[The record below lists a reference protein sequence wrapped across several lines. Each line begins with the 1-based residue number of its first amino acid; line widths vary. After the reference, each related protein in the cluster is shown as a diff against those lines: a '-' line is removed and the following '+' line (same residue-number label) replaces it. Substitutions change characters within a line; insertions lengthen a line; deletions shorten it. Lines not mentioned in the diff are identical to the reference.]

1 MKSLPD
7 VTTRPARTADG
18 NYIDDLPPSFLAITM
33 PEEAIGRWLLTEDGV
48 VPGYITVDG
57 ERLIEVCREPPPR
70 GSRRSFI
77 LPAFVNAHTHLG
89 DSIGYRAPPGSVQE
103 TVGPGGYKARLLAN
117 ASPQEKVEAMRHSL
131 EMMSRGGTASFI
143 DYREEG
149 VEGVRSIRQALGSTP
164 LRGIVLGRPA
174 STDATTDQVE
184 AVLEES
190 DGLAFS
196 SVSDWPEEL
205 LREASDLCRRQ
216 GKVFSLHA
224 SEVVREDID
233 LILDLGPDF
242 LVHMTAAT
250 DDDLTRCADSAV
262 PLVVCPRSN
271 DFFGIDLDIPKLLRM
286 GMTVALGTDNAM
298 ISEPSMLA
306 EVQAAYSTGAR
317 PGGMSPADA
326 LHLATTSGR
335 KVLNAKGKI
344 TTESGASDDL
354 VVMDV
359 QGEEPLLELVSS
371 ARDADVVAVIQAG
384 RVRRLSFGGH
394 Q

>member
-1 MKSLPD
+1 
-7 VTTRPARTADG
+7 
-18 NYIDDLPPSFLAITM
+18 LA
-33 PEEAIGRWLLTEDGV
+33 
-48 VPGYITVDG
+48 
-57 ERLIEVCREPPPR
+57 EVCRGPPPR
-70 GSRRSFI
+70 DSRRSVI

-89 DSIGYRAPPGSVQE
+89 DSIGYRAPPGSVEE
-103 TVGPGGYKARLLAN
+103 TVGPGGYKARLLADS
-117 ASPQEKVEAMRHSL
+117 SPQAKVEAMRRSI
-131 EMMSRGGTASFI
+131 EVMSRGGTVSFI

-149 VEGVRSIRQALGSTP
+149 LEGVRSIRQALERSP

-174 STDATTDQVE
+174 SAGATADE
-184 AVLEES
+184 LESVLAEC

-196 SVSDWPEEL
+196 SVSDWPEGL
-205 LREASDLCRRQ
+205 LREASDLCHRQ
-216 GKVFSLHA
+216 GKMFSLHA
-224 SEVVREDID
+224 SEVFREDID

-250 DDDLTRCADSAV
+250 DDDLGRCADSGI

-271 DFFGIDLDIPKLLRM
+271 GFFGIDLDIPKLLRM
-286 GMTVALGTDNAM
+286 GLTVALGTDNAM

-306 EVQAAYSTGAR
+306 EVQAAYSSGAG
-317 PGGMSPADA
+317 PGGLSPADA
-326 LHLATTSGR
+326 LLLATFTGH

-371 ARDADVVAVIQAG
+371 ARDADVVAVIQSG

>member
-1 MKSLPD
+1 MS
-7 VTTRPARTADG
+7 
-18 NYIDDLPPSFLAITM
+18 
-33 PEEAIGRWLLTEDGV
+33 EEAMGRWMLTDEGV

-57 ERLIEVCREPPPR
+57 ERVVDVRRGTPPQ
-70 GSRRSFI
+70 GSRRSVI
-77 LPAFVNAHTHLG
+77 LPAFSNAHTHLG
-89 DSIGYRAPPGSVQE
+89 DSVGYRAPPGTVE
-103 TVGPGGYKARLLAN
+103 AIVGPGGHKARVLAE
-117 ASPQEKVEAMRHSL
+117 ATRQEKVEGMRRSIDL
-131 EMMSRGGTASFI
+131 MYRGGSTSFA

-149 VEGVRSIRQALGSTP
+149 LEGVRSILQALEGSSVA
-164 LRGIVLGRPA
+164 GVVLGRPTSA
-174 STDATTDQVE
+174 DAPTDEVE
-184 AVLEES
+184 AMLAEC

-196 SVSDWPEEL
+196 SVSDWPEAM
-205 LREASDLCRRQ
+205 LREASDMCRRR

-224 SEVVREDID
+224 SEAVREDID
-233 LILDLGPDF
+233 LILDLKPDF

-250 DDDLTRCADSAV
+250 DDDLARCAEAGV

-271 DFFGIDLDIPKLLRM
+271 AFFGIELDMPRLLRL
-286 GMTVALGTDNAM
+286 GVEVALGTDNAM

-306 EVQAAYSTGAR
+306 EVQAAFSSSTR
-317 PGGMSPADA
+317 FGGISPADA
-326 LHLATTSGR
+326 LRLATSSGR

-371 ARDADVVAVIQAG
+371 ARDADVAAVIQAG